1 MMMTSFSLTELA
13 HALSASVQQG
23 TSDTLAE
30 NIQAQR
36 INTDTRT
43 IKPGDIFLALRGDNF
58 DGHDYLEQAKA
69 SGAVAAIVDQAFI
82 DESQIQAQ
90 LTVQPKAQLKE
101 PSDALPLL
109 IVVPDTLLA
118 LGQASLWNRQKFTG
132 PLIAITGSAGKTSV
146 KSMASHVMQII
157 GECWATPGNFN
168 NHIGAPLTLLGI
180 EPQHKAAVIELGAS
194 AEGEIAYTA
203 QFTKPDVV
211 IITNVSCA
219 HLEGFGSIETIMR
232 TKGEIIDSLSSD
244 GCAVLNADDAFY
256 ADWVLRACS
265 RRVLSFGIKNH
276 ADITAKN
283 IICDENGSQFD
294 VVYQGQEGTEQI
306 QACHI
311 PLLGQ
316 HNVLNALSAIAA
328 GIALGLTLEEITTQ
342 LATLPMVNGRLQW
355 VDGEGRIRILNDS
368 YNASPASVKAAID
381 VLALWKDN
389 AWLVLG
395 DMGELGKD
403 SAAIHAEIGEYA
415 QQKGIAHFVATG
427 TACRNAIKAFEQ
439 SLINNKMLG
448 SAAASQY
455 ARWFETQSELLNYI
469 NENKQ
474 PSQVFLVK
482 GSRSAGMDKVV
493 TALSLKSD
501 DSLNII
507 GKK

>member
-13 HALSASVQQG
+13 HALSSSIQQG
-23 TSDTLAE
+23 ASHTLAE
-30 NIQAQR
+30 NTHAQR

-69 SGAVAAIVDQAFI
+69 SGAVAAIVDQRFI
-82 DESQIQAQ
+82 DESQLEA
-90 LTVQPKAQLKE
+90 LLKE
-101 PSDALPLL
+101 TGDSLPLF

-146 KSMASHVMQII
+146 KSMASHMMQLI

-168 NHIGAPLTLLGI
+168 NHIGAPLTLLGL
-180 EPQHKAAVIELGAS
+180 EPRHKAAVIELGAS

-203 QFTKPDVV
+203 QFAKPDVA
-211 IITNVSCA
+211 IITNVSSA
-219 HLEGFGSIETIMR
+219 HLEGFGSIETIMQ
-232 TKGEIIDSLSSD
+232 TKGEIIDSLSDD
-244 GCAVLNADDAFY
+244 GCAVLNADDTFY
-256 ADWVLRACS
+256 ADWLLRAGS
-265 RRVLSFGIKNH
+265 RRVLSFGIQNY
-276 ADITAKN
+276 ADVTAKN

-294 VVYQGQEGTEQI
+294 VVYQSKEGTELVQS
-306 QACHI
+306 CHI

-328 GIALGLTLEEITTQ
+328 GLALGLELEKITTQ

-355 VDGEGRIRILNDS
+355 VDGEGQIRILNDS

-381 VLALWKDN
+381 VLALWKDK

-395 DMGELGKD
+395 DMAELGKN
-403 SAAIHAEIGEYA
+403 SAAIHAEVGEYA

-427 TACRNAIKAFEQ
+427 TACRDAIKAFEQ
-439 SLINNKMLG
+439 SLIDNKTLG
-448 SAAASQY
+448 SAAASQQ
-455 ARWFETQSELLNYI
+455 ARWFEEQSELLNYI

-474 PSQVFLVK
+474 PSQIFLVK

-507 GKK
+507 GEE